1 MSMGMVHQHN
11 LNMPTCQ
18 FAAYNPSLYAKGK
31 SSLCV
36 CVCVL
41 DSTPSPFTFSPLAP
55 HVCSC
60 SVLYAFVLCLCEMQM
75 QLKWK
80 NAKRNIEQRLHALV
94 SCMRLHVRACPYVC
108 ACLCVHS
115 ANAKLMH
122 FILCNRKGENS
133 ANLAMRIKL
142 ARNSRKLHHI
152 DLTTSNAPRSPP
164 PGTQQ
169 TR

>member
-31 SSLCV
+31 PSLCL

-41 DSTPSPFTFSPLAP
+41 DSTPSPFTFSPLPP

-94 SCMRLHVRACPYVC
+94 SCMRLHVHACQCVCVHVC
-108 ACLCVHS
+108 ACTV
-115 ANAKLMH
+115 LM
-122 FILCNRKGENS
+122 
-133 ANLAMRIKL
+133 
-142 ARNSRKLHHI
+142 RNSCISFYATEKEKTQ
-152 DLTTSNAPRSPP
+152 LTWQCA
-164 PGTQQ
+164 
-169 TR
+169 

>member
-1 MSMGMVHQHN
+1 M
-11 LNMPTCQ
+11 
-18 FAAYNPSLYAKGK
+18 
-31 SSLCV
+31 
-36 CVCVL
+36 CVL
-41 DSTPSPFTFSPLAP
+41 DSIPSPFTFSPLPP

-94 SCMRLHVRACPYVC
+94 SCMRLHVRACPCVC

-152 DLTTSNAPRSPP
+152 DLTTSNAPRPP
-164 PGTQQ
+164 HNKLDECTLSLPFPLSSWGEKLSTILGINGEICAKVN
-169 TR
+169 RISA